1 MVLYNE
7 ASYQSKAISTAW
19 IKITTMLV
27 RRGKNN
33 LGRCTA
39 HIYMYIIGIEVLN
52 VNIYRM
58 MYTATIK
65 RSAENDID
73 TYG

>member
-1 MVLYNE
+1 MILSALKICKGTN
-7 ASYQSKAISTAW
+7 ST
-19 IKITTMLV
+19 KY
-27 RRGKNN
+27 
-33 LGRCTA
+33 